1 MKFKIGMQALNHGN
15 IDACAK
21 AMKTMKEVGFDACFL
36 PVNPQNPEHW
46 KALCNIARE
55 IGLEIDEL
63 HAPFSN
69 INRIWYDEPV
79 GEPVMQM
86 LLDSIDVTARC
97 GVSRMVIH
105 ECANRIGPDMSNAGL
120 ARFRKI
126 IAYGKEKGVRV
137 CVENLRRTNSLA
149 RVLDQNRDLGVGY
162 CWDCGHELC
171 YTPGVNHV
179 AIFGDLLACTH
190 IHDNR
195 GIYMGDDHMLPFDG
209 NTDWETKAKLIKKSG
224 YTGIL
229 CGELAKDRFYADW
242 TDEDFIKEAYNR
254 MKRFAEMCE

>member
-1 MKFKIGMQALNHGN
+1 MKFKLGMNPPNMTDL
-15 IDACAK
+15 DACAK
-21 AMKTMKEVGFDACFL
+21 AMKIMKEVGFEACFL
-36 PVNPQNPEHW
+36 SVNPEKPEHW

-63 HAPFSN
+63 HAPFNN

-79 GEPVMQM
+79 GEPIVQM
-86 LLDSIDVTARC
+86 LMDSVDVTAAC
-97 GVSRMVIH
+97 GVKKMVIH
-105 ECANRIGPDMSNAGL
+105 ECANRVGPDMSNAGF
-120 ARFRKI
+120 ARLRRI
-126 IAYGKEKGVRV
+126 IAYGKEKGVRI

-149 RVLDQNRDLGVGY
+149 RVIEQNRDLGVGY

-179 AIFGDLLACTH
+179 AIFGDILACTH

-209 NTDWETKAKLIKKSG
+209 QTDWEKKAELIKKSG
-224 YTGIL
+224 YNGIL
-229 CGELAKDRFYADW
+229 CAELSKEKFYGDW
-242 TDEDFIKEAYNR
+242 PVEKFITEAYAR
-254 MKRFAEMCE
+254 MKKFEEMCE